1 MYFKAVS
8 MWIAFISLP
17 FSDSTSEFKSSSPRD
32 LSFGERA
39 IFCVAWSPHWIKL
52 IVYEKWSDKNTVKC
66 LILIAI
72 SSDQDATG
80 RPPSGLL
87 LGNLGWLGS
96 YSECTK
102 VIVDAHYCLAFI
114 DVSSLRIIL
123 VSSVWPVLGF
133 LITFTNWT
141 ERLCSLRTVEWYVI
155 SAFMFVIMLVLLLM
169 KITL

>member
-17 FSDSTSEFKSSSPRD
+17 FSDSTSEFKSSTPPD

-52 IVYEKWSDKNTVKC
+52 IVYEMWSDKSTVEC
-66 LILIAI
+66 LILIVI
-72 SSDQDATG
+72 PSDGDATG

-114 DVSSLRIIL
+114 DVSALRIIL
-123 VSSVWPVLGF
+123 VSSVWTVLGF

-141 ERLCSLRTVEWYVI
+141 ERLLTCFSSLRTVEWYVI
-155 SAFMFVIMLVLLLM
+155 SVSCAFMFVMLV
-169 KITL
+169 

>member
-1 MYFKAVS
+1 

-17 FSDSTSEFKSSSPRD
+17 FSDSTSEFKSSSPPD
-32 LSFGERA
+32 LSSGERA

-87 LGNLGWLGS
+87 LGNFGWLGS

-114 DVSSLRIIL
+114 DVSALRIIP
-123 VSSVWPVLGF
+123 VSSVCTVLGF

-141 ERLCSLRTVEWYVI
+141 ERLCSLRTVEWHVI
-155 SAFMFVIMLVLLLM
+155 SVSCAFMFVIMLVVLLM